1 MSILCGIPNRELREL
16 DIEASQTNE
25 VFDTPEREEWN
36 MGLWAE
42 NEVRIVKS
50 IEEADLIDGEF
61 DYGGACYDSAL
72 KAFKSL
78 MDDGH
83 SGFSIQMTKGILI
96 QLLDHRPLT
105 PIVDTD
111 DIWFEPDICGDF
123 KMYQCQRRTSL
134 FKYVYDDGRI
144 EYSDVDRHYC
154 TQIGQPDVIFSSGS
168 TAEILDQMYPITM
181 PYTAPAKKYHF
192 IVNEFL
198 TDEVNGDYDT
208 VGIIEL
214 KEPDGKVTTIHRFY
228 KETKKEGKTEWE
240 EIGLMEYVERYENRI
255 RKEGEVDL
263 NPLEG

>member
-1 MSILCGIPNRELREL
+1 MSILCGTPNRG
-16 DIEASQTNE
+16 SQTNE
-25 VFDTPEREEWN
+25 VNNTVEREEWN
-36 MGLWAE
+36 MQIWAE
-42 NEVRIVKS
+42 NEVRIAKGV
-50 IEEADLIDGEF
+50 EEVDLIDGEF

-83 SGFSIQMTKGILI
+83 SGFSIQMTKGILM
-96 QLLDHRPLT
+96 QLLNHRPLT

-111 DIWFEPDICGDF
+111 DIWFEPEERDF
-123 KMYQCQRRTSL
+123 DGTRVYQCMRRSSL

-154 TQIGQPDVIFSSGS
+154 TQIGQPDITFSSGR

-198 TDEVNGDYDT
+198 TDEANGDYDT

-214 KEPDGKVTTIHRFY
+214 REPDGKVTTIHRFY